1 MGLHERLSVVEGQ
14 VRWVQGTLPI
24 PRELLQILVASA
36 NKSPPIHGMYYSR
49 HSWACIQV
57 MGAGHNVF
65 AARARLE
72 MQGTNMAARVV
83 HGVYAEV
90 RHMTDN
96 VDRSI
101 SFLCCHTASE
111 ERLVAHNFEAST
123 ALLFEVVCRDWC
135 DVLASQEVQP
145 VCNVL

>member
-1 MGLHERLSVVEGQ
+1 VHC
-14 VRWVQGTLPI
+14 VQGTLPI

-49 HSWACIQV
+49 RSWACIQV
-57 MGAGHNVF
+57 MGVGRNVF

-83 HGVYAEV
+83 HGVYAEAP
-90 RHMTDN
+90 HMTGS
-96 VDRSI
+96 VARSI
-101 SFLCCHTASE
+101 VVLCCHTASG
-111 ERLVAHNFEAST
+111 ERLAVHNFEAST
-123 ALLFEVVCRDWC
+123 ALLYEGVCMDC
-135 DVLASQEVQP
+135 CNVLAFQEGLP